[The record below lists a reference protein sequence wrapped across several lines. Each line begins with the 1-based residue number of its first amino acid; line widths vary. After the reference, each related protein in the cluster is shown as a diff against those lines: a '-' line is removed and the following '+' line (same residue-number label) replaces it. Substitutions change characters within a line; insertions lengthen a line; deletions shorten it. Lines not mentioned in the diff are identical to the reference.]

1 MIIESSCSE
10 QEQHKSEMDGL
21 NELCEWSM
29 HLIAL
34 MCSLNP
40 PLVIVYDMYNPI
52 INQYHISLRKQHE
65 IPT

>member
-1 MIIESSCSE
+1 MNCVNGEAF
-10 QEQHKSEMDGL
+10 D
-21 NELCEWSM
+21 SM